1 MNDKQEDDVARD
13 LQRLRL
19 ATERYWEMQGLRQAL
34 VGIVFAV
41 VFGGLL
47 LSGLDP
53 VPGRIGAAVALGAL
67 AAIVAGMLW
76 LDRYYARVFGRLQP
90 TRAARRFAVWIV
102 PGTLIALM
110 WLHPLVGAPPYS
122 LYFLGWAVFAGWIA
136 WRDWPL
142 RAHHLLDAAAGL
154 VAGVVQ
160 WQAAAVSH
168 PTTGFLWGLVLIG
181 TAGAVTGLRDHRL
194 LQDILRPSD
203 RMPPASGPEPV
214 NSSG

>member
-1 MNDKQEDDVARD
+1 VSGD
-13 LQRLRL
+13 LRRLRL
-19 ATERYWEMQGLRQAL
+19 ATERYWEMQGLRQVL

-47 LSGLDP
+47 IGGVDP
-53 VPGRIGAAVALGAL
+53 LRGWAAGAAVLGAL
-67 AAIVAGMLW
+67 AAITAGMLW

-122 LYFLGWAVFAGWIA
+122 LYFLGWGAFGCWIA

-154 VAGVVQ
+154 VAGIVQ
-160 WQAAAVSH
+160 WQVGD
-168 PTTGFLWGLVLIG
+168 PITGFLWGLVLIG
-181 TAGAVTGLRDHRL
+181 TAGAVTGMKDHQL
-194 LQDILRPSD
+194 LHDILRPGGAELGS
-203 RMPPASGPEPV
+203 APEPL
-214 NSSG
+214 NS